1 MRSTLPVLA
10 LALGLAAVAPIC
22 AAQSGNA
29 TPAAASNQTPPTQQA
44 PIKKRSLGS
53 LQFEPCSLA
62 ADGVP
67 GAVEAQCT
75 TLEVPENRADPDSRR
90 ISLALAWIPSTDDAE
105 PDPIFMIAGGPG
117 QSAKESYPM
126 VHAAFRDLRRT
137 RNVLLLD
144 ARGTGGSH
152 PLICRNAEGKAAT
165 SEGDA
170 AETNLDIEAVR
181 DFAKRCADT
190 LGANSDLRHY
200 GTSEHI
206 DDIEAV
212 RLAIA
217 APSINLIGIS
227 YGTRVAQQYAA
238 RYPATTRA
246 VVLDSV
252 APNTLVLGN
261 EHATNL
267 QAALEA
273 QFARCRAIKACAE
286 QMGDPSERL
295 AKVGEELRSG
305 TLAAVR
311 YRDSTSGEWREETP
325 TFGHLAIL
333 LRMYA
338 YSPEAATILPYLLA
352 EAANGRYEAMLAQ
365 ASSLGRSLTE
375 QMYHGMQL
383 SVMCTEDADEFV
395 AREED
400 RGSVMGVELIEFAQA
415 QCSVWP
421 RGTRDPK
428 FRQPLSGD
436 LPVLLIS
443 GEFDPVTPP
452 RYADEVAKSLP
463 NSRALVLPGQGHSV
477 VGIGCMPK
485 LFAQFIETRDA
496 KKLDAKC
503 LERLQ
508 PLPPFAGA
516 YGWEP

>member
-1 MRSTLPVLA
+1 MALRSPLPALA
-10 LALGLAAVAPIC
+10 MALGLAVVAPSSS
-22 AAQSGNA
+22 AQ
-29 TPAAASNQTPPTQQA
+29 ASTDA
-44 PIKKRSLGS
+44 PIKKRSLGA

-75 TLEVPENRADPDSRR
+75 TLEVLENRADPGSRK
-90 ISLALAWIPSTDDAE
+90 ISLALAWIPSADDAE

-117 QSAKESYPM
+117 QSAKQSYPLL
-126 VHAAFRDLRRT
+126 HAAFRDLRRS

-144 ARGTGGSH
+144 ARGTGESH
-152 PLICRNAEGKAAT
+152 PLVCRNEQGEAAI
-165 SEGDA
+165 SEGDGS
-170 AETNLDIEAVR
+170 ETTIDMEVAR
-181 DFAKRCADT
+181 DFAKRCAEK
-190 LGANSDLRHY
+190 LGADTDLRFY

-212 RLAIA
+212 RVAIA
-217 APSINLIGIS
+217 APTINLIGIS

-238 RYPATTRA
+238 RYPTTTRA

-252 APNTLVLGN
+252 APNSLVLGN
-261 EHATNL
+261 EHAANL

-273 QFARCRAIKACAE
+273 QFARCRDIKACAE
-286 QMGDPSERL
+286 QMGDPKAQL
-295 AKVGEELRSG
+295 AEVGEVLRSG

-325 TFGHLAIL
+325 TFAHLAIL

-338 YSPEAATILPYLLA
+338 YSPEAAATLPYLLA

-375 QMYHGMQL
+375 QIYHGMQL

-400 RGSVMGVELIEFAQA
+400 RGSVMGTEFIEFAQA

-421 RGTRDPK
+421 RGTRDPA
-428 FRQPLSGD
+428 FRQALAGD

-477 VGIGCMPK
+477 IGIGCMPK

-503 LERLQ
+503 LQRLQ

>member
-1 MRSTLPVLA
+1 MRLHCKFACSLLSLA
-10 LALGLAAVAPIC
+10 LASGVYAAD
-22 AAQSGNA
+22 
-29 TPAAASNQTPPTQQA
+29 PTA
-44 PIKKRSLGS
+44 EEAIKKRSLGS
-53 LQFEPCSLA
+53 LQFEPCSLS

-67 GAVEAQCT
+67 GAIEAQCT
-75 TLEVPENRADPDSRR
+75 TFEVPENRTDPDSRK
-90 ISLALAWIPSTDDAE
+90 ISLALAWIPSGDDAE
-105 PDPIFMIAGGPG
+105 SDPIFMIAGGPG
-117 QSAKESYPM
+117 QSAKESYPI
-126 VHAAFRDLRRT
+126 VHTAFRDLRRS

-144 ARGTGGSH
+144 ARGTGESH
-152 PLICRNAEGKAAT
+152 PLVCRNEQGEAAI
-165 SEGDA
+165 SEGDGSETTIDMNA
-170 AETNLDIEAVR
+170 AR
-181 DFAKRCADT
+181 DFAKRCAEA
-190 LGANSDLRHY
+190 LGKNADLRYY

-212 RLAIA
+212 RVAVK

-238 RYPATTRA
+238 RYPTTTRA

-252 APNTLVLGN
+252 APNTLILGN
-261 EHATNL
+261 EHAANL
-267 QAALEA
+267 QTALDL
-273 QFARCRAIKACAE
+273 QFARCREITACAE
-286 QMGDPSERL
+286 QMGDPSTQL
-295 AKVGEELRSG
+295 TKIGEVLRSG
-305 TLAAVR
+305 TLPAVR
-311 YRDSTSGEWREETP
+311 YRDASSGEWREEIP

-338 YSPEAATILPYLLA
+338 YSPEAASTLPYLLA
-352 EAANGRYEAMLAQ
+352 EAANGRFEAMMAQ
-365 ASSLGRSLTE
+365 ASSLGRSLTK
-375 QMYHGMQL
+375 QIYHGMQL
-383 SVMCTEDADEFV
+383 SVMCSEDADEFA

-400 RGSVMGVELIEFAQA
+400 RGSVMGTEFIEFAQA

-421 RGTRDPK
+421 RGTRDPA

-443 GEFDPVTPP
+443 GQFDPVTPP

-477 VGIGCMPK
+477 IGIGCMPK